1 MQAEIIAIGD
11 ELTTGQRL
19 DTNSQWLANEL
30 GKIGVRVGFHTTI
43 GDRLSD
49 NIEAFRIAAQRCQ
62 LVISTGGLGPTADDL
77 TRDAIATAFEAPLE
91 FRPEA
96 MEHIERLFAHRK
108 RPMPERNRVQAMFP
122 TSSRLIDNRFGTAP
136 GIDFSVPGNSGA
148 NSSRIFALPGVP
160 SEMFEMYAEV
170 VRPRL
175 INEMGLGSQQW
186 FYNNLRLFGLGESD
200 VEALIP
206 DLIAREREP
215 IVGITVSQATINL
228 RIATLAASQAEAE
241 LKWQSTLDEIR
252 SHLSSY
258 IYGADDD
265 EPWDAMVRL
274 LAHRNQ
280 TLLILEYGYA
290 SVLGPRLVAAAAK
303 AGNQTI
309 AAAHWLPNKPDIS
322 RYELGSDFVMV
333 LGPYPHISDT
343 EPASGTFSI
352 EIFRSGQQVFEAQ
365 QAVSGH
371 PNIILQRLA
380 KYAAKGFLDLQ

>member
-49 NIEAFRIAAQRCQ
+49 NIDAFRIAAQRCQ
-62 LVISTGGLGPTADDL
+62 IVISTGGLGPTADDL
-77 TRDAIATAFEAPLE
+77 TRDAIAAAFDAPLE
-91 FRPEA
+91 FRAEA

-108 RPMPERNRVQAMFP
+108 RPMPERNKVQAMFP
-122 TSSRLIDNRFGTAP
+122 ESCRLIDNRFGTAP
-136 GIDFSVPGNSGA
+136 GIDFSVVRDGIPA
-148 NSSRIFALPGVP
+148 SRIFALPGVP
-160 SEMFEMYAEV
+160 SEMFEMYSEV

-175 INEMGLGSQQW
+175 VDEMGLGVQQW
-186 FYNNLRLFGLGESD
+186 FYKNLRLFGLGESD
-200 VEALIP
+200 VEAQIP
-206 DLIAREREP
+206 DLIARQREP

-228 RIATLAASQAEAE
+228 RIATLASSQAEAE
-241 LKWQSTLDEIR
+241 LKWQSTIDEIQ
-252 SHLSSY
+252 SHLGGY

-274 LAHRNQ
+274 LEEKNE
-280 TLLILEYGYA
+280 TLLITEYGFA

-303 AGNQTI
+303 AGSQTI
-309 AAAHWLPNKPDIS
+309 TGSQWMPSKPMFES
-322 RYELGSDFVMV
+322 FTVPSNYQMV
-333 LGPYPHISDT
+333 LGPYPFISEF
-343 EPASGTFSI
+343 EPITGVFSI
-352 EIFRSGQQVFEAQ
+352 DIFKASQRVFTADIP
-365 QAVSGH
+365 VSGH

-380 KYAAKGFLDLQ
+380 KYAAKAFLDLK